1 MSRPGDVGWHQVP
14 VRKHGFWRT
23 ETQTSVEAP
32 SRSCMCTAAFLALSL
47 RATPSAQSVVSERY
61 SPLRSQG
68 FLEKQP
74 IQG

>member
-14 VRKHGFWRT
+14 VRKHGFWGT

-32 SRSCMCTAAFLALSL
+32 SWSCTCTAAFLALSL
-47 RATPSAQSVVSERY
+47 RATPSAQSVVSEHY
-61 SPLRSQG
+61 SPLRNQS
-68 FLEKQP
+68 FLEKEP